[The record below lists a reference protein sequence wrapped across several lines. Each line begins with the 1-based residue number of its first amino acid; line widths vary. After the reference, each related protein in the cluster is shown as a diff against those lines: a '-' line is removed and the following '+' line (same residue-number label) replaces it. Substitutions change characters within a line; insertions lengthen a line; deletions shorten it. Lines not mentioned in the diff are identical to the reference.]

1 VAAVAPAEPGRDQ
14 AALAKTG
21 EDSCTEMRIAVD
33 TGGTFTD
40 LVIEDGDGLQ
50 IHKAPTTP
58 DDPVRGVLDAVEVAA
73 RAADTTVDALL
84 GQADLFIHGTTRA
97 TNAILTH
104 TTARTAFL
112 TTKGHPDVLVFRE
125 GGRNEPFNYTQAY
138 PEPYIPRALTYQ
150 VPERVGADGAVL
162 QELDEPATLG
172 IIDRLAADGVDAVA
186 VCLLWS
192 FMNPVH
198 EERIG
203 QLLGEHLPTVPFT
216 LSHRLNP
223 IIREYRRASSTAL
236 DASLKPLMTDYLDSL
251 EERLRRRG
259 FRGRVLVVTSSGGV
273 LDAAAVARAPIHS
286 IGSGPAMAP
295 VAGRYYAEADGD
307 STTAVIADAGGTS
320 YDVSLVRRGRI
331 PSTAETW
338 LGLPYL
344 GEMTGFP
351 SVDVKSI
358 GAGGGSIAW
367 VDEGGL
373 LHIGPQSAGAVPG
386 PACYG
391 NGGTRPT
398 VTDAS
403 LVLGYIDANYFL
415 GGRMELNGRAAQTA
429 LDDEVASKLGLSLHE
444 AAAAVLKLTTEN
456 MVGAIEDITVKQ
468 GIDPRTAVLVG
479 GGGAAGLNAVAIA
492 RRLGMSRVII
502 PQVAAALSAAGALM
516 SDLMTEFAV
525 TRLTKSVAFDYEAVN
540 SILDELR
547 TRCQGFIDGPG
558 SGALESEIELFV
570 EAHYPDQVWELEVP
584 LTVTTFS
591 GPDDVERLRQDFHTA
606 HLEAFAINDP
616 ESSIEVMSWHARVR
630 CRLREPG
637 LGGRAAAA
645 TAAVD
650 GVREVFFPET
660 GVVEAK
666 VRLFDA
672 MDPGTRFDGP
682 TIIESPIT
690 TVVVDSYASVER
702 TATGSLSILPWGKDG
717 RAAEARA
724 SFEHELR

>member
-1 VAAVAPAEPGRDQ
+1 
-14 AALAKTG
+14 
-21 EDSCTEMRIAVD
+21 MRIAVD

-40 LVIEDGDGLQ
+40 LVIEDGDGLR

-58 DDPVRGVLDAVEVAA
+58 ADPVRGVLNAVEFAA
-73 RAADTTVDALL
+73 RAADTTAEELL
-84 GQADLFIHGTTRA
+84 RKTELFIHGTTRA

-112 TTKGHPDVLVFRE
+112 STKGHPDVLVFRE

-138 PEPYIPRALTYQ
+138 PEPYIPRALTYE
-150 VPERVGADGAVL
+150 VPERIGADGEVVH
-162 QELDEPATLG
+162 ELDERAMLEIIARLG
-172 IIDRLAADGVDAVA
+172 ADEVEAVA

-198 EERIG
+198 EQRIG
-203 QLLGEHLPTVPFT
+203 ELLSERLPNVPFT
-216 LSHRLNP
+216 LSHQLNP

-236 DASLKPLMTDYLDSL
+236 DASLKPLMTDYLDGL
-251 EERLRRRG
+251 EGRLRARG
-259 FRGRVLVVTSSGGV
+259 FAGRVLVVTSSGGV

-295 VAGRYYAEADGD
+295 VAGRHYAEVDGG

-373 LHIGPQSAGAVPG
+373 LHVGPQSAGAVPG
-386 PACYG
+386 PVCYG

-403 LVLGYIDANYFL
+403 LALGYIDASYFL
-415 GGRMELNGRAAQTA
+415 GGRMELDSQAARAA
-429 LDDEVASKLGLSLHE
+429 LDEEVASRLGLSLHE

-468 GIDPRTAVLVG
+468 GIDPRTAVLIG

-492 RRLGMSRVII
+492 RRLGFARVVI

-516 SDLMTEFAV
+516 SDLMADFSV
-525 TRLTKSVAFDYEAVN
+525 TRLTKSVAFEYDVVN
-540 SILDELR
+540 SILDDLQA
-547 TRCQGFIDGPG
+547 RCQGFIDGPG
-558 SGALESEIELFV
+558 AGALESEIEFFV

-584 LTVTTFS
+584 LSVTRFG
-591 GPDDVERLRQDFHTA
+591 GPNDVERLRQDFHTA

-616 ESSIEVMSWHARVR
+616 ESAIEVMSWHARVH

-637 LGGRAAAA
+637 VGGEA
-645 TAAVD
+645 TITASSAD
-650 GVREVFFPET
+650 NTREVFFHET

-666 VRLFDA
+666 VLLFDA
-672 MDPGTRFDGP
+672 MEPGTHFDGP
-682 TIIESPIT
+682 VIIESPIT
-690 TVVVDSYASVER
+690 TVVIDSYASVER
-702 TATGSLSILPWGKDG
+702 TATGSLSILPWGNDA
-717 RAAEARA
+717 RAAGARA
-724 SFEHELR
+724 SFEQELR